1 MVEHKCESRLDR
13 LEMRVSKIDE
23 NVSGLK
29 DTIHEGFQDLSQA
42 LTSIATVALN
52 KNHGFSG
59 MDVLKL
65 LGGVGIFILALMY
78 GLEKLGILKVLVSS

>member
-29 DTIHEGFQDLSQA
+29 DTIHEGFQDLSKA
-42 LTSIATVALN
+42 LTSIASVALS
-52 KNHGFSG
+52 KKDGFSG

-78 GLEKLGILKVLVSS
+78 GLEKLGILKLLVS